1 MLLEVP
7 PRSPSPC
14 FESPC
19 LFLKVFL
26 VRPLRP
32 CYCSWADVR
41 SPFSPPALLWFG
53 GTALPP
59 RAWARGAE
67 GQCRGHVCFPSAPTL
82 TGVPNRAPP
91 APDSSPSLPVLSPLW
106 GLELPWSSG
115 FAFFSFRSAFFSASH
130 HSCLFLTPILILTC
144 TRRLTPVF
152 TGATTCHLLQRGG

>member
-59 RAWARGAE
+59 RAWAVGT
-67 GQCRGHVCFPSAPTL
+67 SAFRQPPHSQASL
-82 TGVPNRAPP
+82 TVRRLLQN
-91 APDSSPSLPVLSPLW
+91 VLSR
-106 GLELPWSSG
+106 SSLLSGVLNSPGSAG

-130 HSCLFLTPILILTC
+130 RPCLFLTPILILTC
-144 TRRLTPVF
+144 TRRLTPVL
-152 TGATTCHLLQRGG
+152 TGAITCHLLQRGG